1 VAALVEGVRLVRA
14 LGGTAAFSA
23 VRAEETEPGGDT
35 RSRAE
40 IEAFIR
46 RAADTIYHPAGTCRM
61 GPDERAVV
69 DASLRVHG
77 VENLRVADASVM
89 PNVVN
94 GNTHAACVMIGE
106 RAADLLTQD

>member
-1 VAALVEGVRLVRA
+1 
-14 LGGTAAFSA
+14 
-23 VRAEETEPGGDT
+23 
-35 RSRAE
+35 
-40 IEAFIR
+40 
-46 RAADTIYHPAGTCRM
+46 M